1 MDRQELTVLAVCG
14 LAFEAAIARGPGA
27 AAIHGPGGA
36 AIDRLDRLLA
46 DGLACRG
53 ILSFGIAGGLDRA
66 LRPGACVLAD
76 AVVVGEER
84 LPVDAQ
90 WLLSLRASLPHAMV
104 GALAGVSCPVGDAD
118 AKASLARRSGASA
131 VDMESHL
138 AALAARRY
146 GLPFAALRV
155 VTDPAHR
162 GIPACAIAALHGDG
176 GAALAPLL
184 RALASNP
191 AELPMLAALAADAFT
206 ARRCLRAARARAGH
220 AFGAP

>member
-1 MDRQELTVLAVCG
+1 
-14 LAFEAAIARGPGA
+14 
-27 AAIHGPGGA
+27 
-36 AIDRLDRLLA
+36 
-46 DGLACRG
+46 
-53 ILSFGIAGGLDRA
+53 
-66 LRPGACVLAD
+66 
-76 AVVVGEER
+76 
-84 LPVDAQ
+84 
-90 WLLSLRASLPHAMV
+90 
-104 GALAGVSCPVGDAD
+104 LAGVSCPVADAD